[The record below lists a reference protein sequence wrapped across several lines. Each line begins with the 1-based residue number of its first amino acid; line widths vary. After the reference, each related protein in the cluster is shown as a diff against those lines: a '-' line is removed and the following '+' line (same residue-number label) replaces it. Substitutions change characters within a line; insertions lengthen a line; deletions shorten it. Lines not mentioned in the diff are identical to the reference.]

1 MSIVITGA
9 TGHLGRLVVE
19 SLLERG
25 VPAAEITATG
35 RAVERITDLAGRG
48 VRVERVD
55 LGDRA
60 AVDTA
65 LAGAEKVL
73 LVSGTEPERVAQH
86 GTVVEAA
93 VAAGVG
99 HLVYTS
105 APRATTTSM
114 LLAGA
119 HRETEQLLAAS
130 GLTTTVLR
138 NAWYV
143 ENYTDQ
149 VATYR
154 EHGMLGAAGDGR
166 VSVALRAEYAEAA
179 AAVLT
184 GSGHA
189 GRTYELGGPA
199 VTLPQ
204 LAAAVSAAIGQDVAY
219 TDVPV
224 EQLQQVLA
232 GAGVPAPMDAV
243 LADVDRA
250 IAAGELVVD
259 PADLESLLGRPVTPL
274 DEAVRQALG
283 TGVRD

>member
-1 MSIVITGA
+1 MSIVVTGA
-9 TGHLGRLVVE
+9 TGHLGRLTVE
-19 SLLERG
+19 ALLERG
-25 VPAAEITATG
+25 VPAADITATG
-35 RAVERITDLAGRG
+35 RATERIADLAERG
-48 VRVERVD
+48 VRVLRVD

-60 AVDTA
+60 AVDAA

-73 LVSGTEPERVAQH
+73 LVSGTEPDRVAQH
-86 GTVVEAA
+86 GTVVDAA
-93 VAAGVG
+93 VAAGVA

-119 HRETEQLLAAS
+119 HRETEELLAAS
-130 GLTTTVLR
+130 GLATTVLR

-143 ENYTDQ
+143 ENYTGQ
-149 VATYR
+149 VDTYR
-154 EHGMLGAAGDGR
+154 EHGMLGAAGEGR
-166 VSVALRAEYAEAA
+166 VSVALRSEYAEAA
-179 AAVLT
+179 AAVLA
-184 GSGHA
+184 GEGHE

-199 VTLPQ
+199 VTLPEI
-204 LAAAVSAAIGQDVAY
+204 AAAVSGAIGQEVAY

-224 EQLQQVLA
+224 EQLRQVLA

-250 IAAGELVVD
+250 ISVGELEVD

-274 DEAVRQALG
+274 AEAVRRALG
-283 TGVRD
+283 